1 MRLIS
6 GILMSLAVGA
16 AYANADLTAAIENV
30 RTTCGD
36 IGTELND
43 MKKMAGI
50 STAVTAVGT
59 VAGGVALG
67 TGIAKSTTDKD
78 IASWRQRLEAL
89 IQTELEGE
97 APQALNE
104 DARAEA
110 LELIANAEA
119 AEEPAAE
126 SGTEGG
132 IQGAAPGG
140 GAQTAGTSTVTATT
154 NNEVEAIEDEI
165 NKLTKKSKKL
175 GNIRTGTLATATATN
190 IAGAVISGTNRV
202 KGDLKTQISECVA
215 SVDAL
220 RHIRMQAQMDATA
233 TNAELAHAESIIRA
247 CGAWDTVNVSA
258 INKKSSAASASGG
271 IGAGLG
277 LAGTITS
284 ASANR
289 TDADRSEEKNKS
301 LNTASNVL
309 AGATTVAG
317 GIATIM
323 NATQISA
330 IKHAATVADECVGA
344 LK

>member
-1 MRLIS
+1 MRLTF
-6 GILMSLAVGA
+6 GILMSLMVGVA
-16 AYANADLTAAIENV
+16 HANTDLTAAIENV
-30 RTTCGD
+30 RTACGN
-36 IGTELND
+36 ISNELSD

-50 STAVTAVGT
+50 STAVTGVGT

-67 TGIAKSTTDKD
+67 TGIAKANVDKEIEEWERILQELAIEQEKAD
-78 IASWRQRLEAL
+78 IVFTVINIEDVEKSLAENPVVKPDLDNRLDK
-89 IQTELEGE
+89 
-97 APQALNE
+97 LNE
-104 DARAEA
+104 
-110 LELIANAEA
+110 
-119 AEEPAAE
+119 
-126 SGTEGG
+126 
-132 IQGAAPGG
+132 
-140 GAQTAGTSTVTATT
+140 
-154 NNEVEAIEDEI
+154 
-165 NKLTKKSKKL
+165 KSKTL

-215 SVDAL
+215 SVDML

-233 TNAELAHAESIIRA
+233 TNAELAHAESIVRA

-289 TDADRSEEKNKS
+289 TDDDRSEEKSKS

-330 IKHAATVADECVGA
+330 IKRAATVADECEGA